1 MAAVSMPSSRP
12 QRECRAR
19 ASLLMRMKNL
29 LMIAPQASAA
39 STVLAAAQCGQRV
52 NEWGQAGGN
61 SPPLMP
67 PSGHDAGGELSP
79 ACPHVRLRHSRFA
92 HTESAHADPAARSPH
107 GRAVTSRVPTVDPT
121 PEWRTPSDDGA
132 RSRSEEANLRIGG
145 KSDLRSNRV
154 STAGVALIITQA
166 TQSPR
171 DTAPETEQV
180 FHRAA
185 RRSLDGAQRN
195 PGPRCKSRIRSASA
209 RSHPD
214 SATLHPGYGDVA
226 ANTCPISGAVSRE
239 RRRSGW
245 PGG

>member
-1 MAAVSMPSSRP
+1 
-12 QRECRAR
+12 
-19 ASLLMRMKNL
+19 
-29 LMIAPQASAA
+29 MIAPQASAA

-154 STAGVALIITQA
+154 STELEPTH
-166 TQSPR
+166 TER
-171 DTAPETEQV
+171 FTAILGEHYPTWREA
-180 FHRAA
+180 RAE
-185 RRSLDGAQRN
+185 LN
-195 PGPRCKSRIRSASA
+195 ELP
-209 RSHPD
+209 
-214 SATLHPGYGDVA
+214 LA
-226 ANTCPISGAVSRE
+226 AEVWRE
-239 RRRSGW
+239 
-245 PGG
+245 